1 MVLSCLLYYASKV
14 RIFYLYFLFLWA
26 MRKMFIYISFVMLFA
41 VQFHASAQN
50 DEIEVNLNKYE
61 ELCARCLELK
71 SRVAT
76 GESVTKAQAQSQ
88 VAMFLNMNKDLKAR
102 QSEMTPDQSARFAA
116 IGQWFTSGV
125 RPEILIRRSEM
136 QQPAAQKSS
145 VQTPSVPNA
154 DTRISDTLSLGA
166 NVKIATVDS
175 VGTHKPDTLLSPHVG
190 SEVSDLTKK
199 GSALLLASLA
209 APDMAY
215 GVMAGYQY
223 GRWGGYLSLRS
234 NYMFGDTAYGCTS
247 DGKLPSGASFW
258 GTGESRKMNLA
269 VCVGALVQLQPL
281 ISVYVGAGYGMRNM
295 AWKDVDGNW
304 AEVSDWSHRGLAA
317 ESGLL
322 FSFSRLAVSVGIST
336 VKFKTASFTCG
347 VGIKF

>member
-1 MVLSCLLYYASKV
+1 MG
-14 RIFYLYFLFLWA
+14 
-26 MRKMFIYISFVMLFA
+26 KMFIYISFVMMFA
-41 VQFHASAQN
+41 LQFVASAQN
-50 DEIEVNLNKYE
+50 DEIEVSLNKYE
-61 ELCARCLELK
+61 ELCAQCLDMK
-71 SRVAT
+71 SKVAA
-76 GESVTKAQAQSQ
+76 GEHVSKYQAQSQ
-88 VAMFLNMNKDLKAR
+88 VALFLDMNKELKGR
-102 QSEMTPDQSARFAA
+102 QSEMTSEQSARFAA

-125 RPEILIRRSEM
+125 RPEILDRK
-136 QQPAAQKSS
+136 AVAQS
-145 VQTPSVPNA
+145 A
-154 DTRISDTLSLGA
+154 DTQISDTLSLVA
-166 NVKIATVDS
+166 DVKIAEADS
-175 VGTHKPDTLLSPHVG
+175 VGTQKPDTLLSPHVG

-199 GSALLLASLA
+199 GSALLLASLV

-223 GRWGGYLSLRS
+223 GRWGGYLSFRS